1 MTKGYKWIFAVFIL
15 LLIPVYLSQRKTEV
29 YYNLDKSIEIVS
41 LEVREPE
48 KPLEKTVEKRY
59 WNRKVEIIVLE
70 REDNY

>member
-70 REDNY
+70 